1 MKKINTSFAWLFV
14 TVIALNSCSIIRPG
28 EIGFRQRLGTIK
40 GENILSGVRFYNP
53 FVTKIIKMNTRTVE
67 IFDKLPLPT
76 KEGLSVVAEISLLYH
91 INPDSVTSI
100 YKRFGMNYQ
109 KVIVLSNFWATAR
122 EISARFGAKELYA
135 TERIKIENAM
145 MDELSRNISSYGF
158 VVDAIL
164 LKDIDLPPQMANAI
178 QEKVNAEQA
187 VLQMEFVIQKQQK
200 EAERMIIEAE
210 GIKKAQEI
218 INSTLTEN
226 QLRYNQIEMLKGLIN
241 SPNTK
246 VIITDSKNPQ
256 VMIPQ
261 P

>member
-1 MKKINTSFAWLFV
+1 MKNKLFYV
-14 TVIALNSCSIIRPG
+14 LPFIGIILLHSCAIVRPG
-28 EIGFRQRLGTIK
+28 EVGFRQRLGTIK
-40 GENILSGVRFYNP
+40 GENITSGVRFYNP
-53 FVTKIIKMNTRTVE
+53 FITKVVKMNVRTVE

-76 KEGLSVVAEISLLYH
+76 KEGLSVVAEISFLYH

-100 YKRFGMNYQ
+100 YKRFGMGYE

-122 EISARFGAKELYA
+122 EISARFSAKELYS
-135 TERIKIENAM
+135 TERIKIEKAM
-145 MDELSRNISSYGF
+145 VDELTQSIAQYGF

-164 LKDIDLPPQMANAI
+164 LKDIDLPPQMEKAI

-210 GIKKAQEI
+210 GIKNAQQI

-226 QLRYNQIEMLKGLIN
+226 QLRYNQIEMLKSLVN
-241 SPNTK
+241 SPNSK
-246 VIITDSKNPQ
+246 VIITDAKNPQ
-256 VMIPQ
+256 VMVPQ